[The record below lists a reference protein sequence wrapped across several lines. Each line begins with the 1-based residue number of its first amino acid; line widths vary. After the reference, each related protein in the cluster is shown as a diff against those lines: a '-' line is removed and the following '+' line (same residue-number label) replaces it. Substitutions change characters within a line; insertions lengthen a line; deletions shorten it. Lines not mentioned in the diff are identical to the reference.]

1 MVHITALPSELLTL
15 IVSYVDPSSWK
26 NLRQTCR
33 LLSCFTTQLLF
44 ETLKLY
50 PTEGSYEIM
59 DEIVK
64 GSTLGD
70 AVKKVYISTRE
81 HPYDSDDEEEVYF
94 PNEFEN
100 RISDLKPLSKVQN
113 AVLQFDKRC
122 GMSRHHWITKPPQTV
137 AFREKALSVFFEWL
151 ASLDVPLQSLGIQ
164 HLQDINIK
172 DDELSNR
179 ITKVLRYL
187 RSLRLSIV
195 SEHNT
200 ATTEDPREFWNEDRF
215 SLFPESQS
223 FFTELPSV
231 WLKPTASSL
240 EHLTLFC
247 DTWFGFRPKLELS
260 EVHFPHL
267 KSLVLG
273 NFTFFQD
280 SQLEWILSHGA
291 TLSEL
296 SLDDCMI
303 LYDLS
308 LLEDTL
314 GEYSF
319 NKDEMELRL
328 EDDGEAGYGYYYS
341 YNKRWHHYFD
351 AFRRRLPHLR
361 NFRIGTSDCT
371 HGVPF
376 ETEPEMRIGLL
387 EERYGVFYDG
397 WVPTPYVDVSYW
409 PEPWERGPP
418 NCNKEDRKSLRLLF
432 DHIGQEVEESWTLH
446 GIRVKNLIQV
456 KS

>member
-15 IVSYVDPSSWK
+15 IVSYVDSSSWK

-33 LLSCFTTQLLF
+33 LLSYVTAQLLF

-50 PTEGSYEIM
+50 PTQDSYEIM
-59 DEIVK
+59 DEILT
-64 GSTLGD
+64 GSILED
-70 AVKKVYISTRE
+70 AVKKVYINTRE
-81 HPYDSDDEEEVYF
+81 HPYESDDEEEAYF
-94 PNEFEN
+94 PGEFEN
-100 RISDLKPLSKVQN
+100 RIPRLKTWSKVQN
-113 AVLQFDKRC
+113 VVLQFDKRC
-122 GMSRHHWITKPPQTV
+122 GLSRHHWITKPPQTV
-137 AFREKALSVFFEWL
+137 AFRKKALSVFFEWL
-151 ASLDVPLQSLGIQ
+151 ASFEVPLQALGIQ

-172 DDELSNR
+172 DDELSDR
-179 ITKVLRYL
+179 ITKVLRNL
-187 RSLRLSIV
+187 RALRLSIV

-200 ATTEDPREFWNEDRF
+200 ATTEDPQELWNQDRF
-215 SLFPESQS
+215 SLFPESRS
-223 FFTELPSV
+223 FFTKLPSV
-231 WLKPTASSL
+231 WLKPTTSSL

-260 EVHFPHL
+260 KVHFPHL

-273 NFTFFQD
+273 NFTFFRD

-303 LYDLS
+303 LYDLC
-308 LLEDTL
+308 LFENKL

-319 NKDEMELRL
+319 NEDEMELRL
-328 EDDGEAGYGYYYS
+328 EDDGEAGHYRS

-351 AFRRRLPHLR
+351 AFRTRLPRLR
-361 NFRIGTSDCT
+361 QFRIGTSDWT

-376 ETEPEMRIGLL
+376 EAESEMRIGLL
-387 EERYGVFYDG
+387 DERYGVFYDG

-418 NCNKEDRKSLRLLF
+418 KCNKEDRRSLRLLF

-446 GIRVKNLIQV
+446 GIRVKNLIEV
-456 KS
+456 RS